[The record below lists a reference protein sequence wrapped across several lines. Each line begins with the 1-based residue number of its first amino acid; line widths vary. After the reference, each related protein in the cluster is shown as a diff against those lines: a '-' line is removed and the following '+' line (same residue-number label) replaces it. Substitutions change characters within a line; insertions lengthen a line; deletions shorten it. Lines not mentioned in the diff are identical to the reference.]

1 MREDSS
7 HQTTRDLII
16 EAAFLSLAQASLK
29 DLMSFLGPTS
39 LARAAAEVLDTQQR
53 IGVNAPAPETV
64 AYHFHTSDTERQ
76 FDLVQ
81 LAEELIEQA
90 CAQTVEAAED
100 ARRTYLAAADR
111 FSETRSLDA
120 VVTAIDDAD
129 LAQYRPGGADELVD
143 ARERVYLTAV
153 ALCDLGSTIAQKL
166 QRTNELSVETAVPIY
181 DRFLELTG
189 RRLVEGFDTKEL
201 ATLIA
206 MLLEGQS
213 LRARYKGELPLATI
227 ANAVVRIFW
236 AFSVTVD
243 AEEPDVHAEL
253 SGST

>member
-1 MREDSS
+1 M
-7 HQTTRDLII
+7 
-16 EAAFLSLAQASLK
+16 AQ
-29 DLMSFLGPTS
+29 
-39 LARAAAEVLDTQQR
+39 
-53 IGVNAPAPETV
+53 
-64 AYHFHTSDTERQ
+64 
-76 FDLVQ
+76 
-81 LAEELIEQA
+81 
-90 CAQTVEAAED
+90 
-100 ARRTYLAAADR
+100 
-111 FSETRSLDA
+111 
-120 VVTAIDDAD
+120 
-129 LAQYRPGGADELVD
+129 
-143 ARERVYLTAV
+143 
-153 ALCDLGSTIAQKL
+153 
-166 QRTNELSVETAVPIY
+166 
-181 DRFLELTG
+181 TG